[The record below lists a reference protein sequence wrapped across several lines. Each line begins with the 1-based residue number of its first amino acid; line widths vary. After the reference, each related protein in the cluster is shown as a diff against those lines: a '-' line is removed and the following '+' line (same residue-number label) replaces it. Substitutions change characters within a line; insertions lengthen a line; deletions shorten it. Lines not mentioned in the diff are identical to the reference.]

1 MKSKIKDNS
10 HIGCV
15 VLFVITA
22 VLFVVYSIPKLRQQE
37 VKSQNKL
44 EKQDFGQYV
53 YLDRAFVL
61 HTKNG
66 CKAVY
71 KDHNM
76 QAVRPVLIDNVTR
89 NNLDRICSQCV
100 TEGQLDFM
108 MGYLKAKEE
117 VYELA
122 TDSIVDDYDPD
133 TEP

>member
-1 MKSKIKDNS
+1 MKLFFIILVVSISATISSCSSNNKKSEQPEQSETVRKEKKDE
-10 HIGCV
+10 
-15 VLFVITA
+15 L
-22 VLFVVYSIPKLRQQE
+22 
-37 VKSQNKL
+37 
-44 EKQDFGQYV
+44 GQYV

-66 CKAVY
+66 CEAVY

-76 QAVRPVLIDNVTR
+76 QVVRPVLIDNVTR

-122 TDSIVDDYDPD
+122 PDSTVDDYDPD

>member
-1 MKSKIKDNS
+1 MK
-10 HIGCV
+10 
-15 VLFVITA
+15 LFFVI
-22 VLFVVYSIPKLRQQE
+22 LVVFISATISSCSSNNK
-37 VKSQNKL
+37 KSEQSETVRK
-44 EKQDFGQYV
+44 EKKDELGQYV

-66 CKAVY
+66 CEAVY

-108 MGYLKAKEE
+108 IGYLKAKEE

>member
-1 MKSKIKDNS
+1 MK
-10 HIGCV
+10 
-15 VLFVITA
+15 LFFVILA
-22 VLFVVYSIPKLRQQE
+22 VSISATISSCSSNNK
-37 VKSQNKL
+37 KSEQSETVRK
-44 EKQDFGQYV
+44 EKKDELGQYV

-89 NNLDRICSQCV
+89 NNLNRICSQCV
-100 TEGQLDFM
+100 TEEQLDFI

-117 VYELA
+117 VHEL
-122 TDSIVDDYDPD
+122 TIDSVVNDYDPD